1 MSRTNLLAA
10 GGHYSLD
17 EFMQAVRCFAEHEL
31 RTGKRGTRMIMFSL
45 DPEMQITSVQGCDK
59 PPRFKR
65 LPKTC

>member
-1 MSRTNLLAA
+1 MSRTNLLPRD
-10 GGHYSLD
+10 GHYSIEEL
-17 EFMQAVRCFAEHEL
+17 MQAVRCFAEQEQ